1 MKRILLFTLGLLL
14 FSSSEIPAQN
24 QTGKIRNA
32 SFGITETDWS
42 QWQGPEGN
50 GISSESMPDLTKVK
64 VAWQKE
70 IGKGYSGITT
80 AGGRVYTLG
89 HDGKGIETLYCLSLK
104 DGSEIWKESY
114 SGELIARLHT
124 GGPNAT
130 PLITGGRIYTMSKDG
145 QVHCRSADTGKL
157 IWQASLPKLLKVKV
171 PSWGFASSPQIVNN
185 QLLFSIGK
193 TVAIDPDNGKLIW
206 TSDTEGRAAYATPRA
221 FTVKGKDY
229 AVVMSAQ
236 GAHVISLTD
245 GKTLDL
251 FRLEA
256 RSNMIATTPLL
267 FPDSEGEFFVSTS
280 FEGARLSFDGEKLTT
295 VWTNQNMRNKFSN
308 SVLIDGYLYGVDG
321 RHRTARTQIVC
332 LNSKTGEQAWV
343 EKNTGHGTIAAG
355 NDGLCFLSDEGEL
368 ITFDADPKKFNERA
382 RKKVLT
388 DVCWTVP
395 TLSQGRLFVRNDQGK
410 LLCLMP

>member
-1 MKRILLFTLGLLL
+1 MKRILLFTLSLVL
-14 FSSSEIPAQN
+14 FSSTEILAQN
-24 QTGKIRNA
+24 QPGKIRNVSYLA
-32 SFGITETDWS
+32 TGTDWS
-42 QWQGPEGN
+42 QWQGPAGN
-50 GISSESMPDLTKVK
+50 GISSETMPDLTKLK
-64 VAWQKE
+64 VAWEKE

-80 AGGRVYTLG
+80 ANGRVYSMG
-89 HDGKGIETLYCLSLK
+89 HDGKGNETVYCLSLE

-130 PLITGGRIYTMSKDG
+130 PLITNGRIYTMSKDG
-145 QVHCRSADTGKL
+145 QVHCRNAETGKL
-157 IWQASLPKLLKVKV
+157 VWQASLPKLLEVKV

-193 TVAIDPDNGKLIW
+193 TVAIDPDNGELIW
-206 TSDTEGRAAYATPRA
+206 ASDTQGRAAYATPKA
-221 FTVKGKDY
+221 FTVKGKHY
-229 AVVMSAQ
+229 AVVMSSQ
-236 GAHVISLTD
+236 GAHVISLAD

-251 FRLEA
+251 YRLQA
-256 RSNMIATTPLL
+256 RSDMIATTPLL
-267 FPDSEGEFFVSTS
+267 FPESEGEFFVSTS
-280 FEGARLSFDGEKLTT
+280 YEGARLKFDGEKLSMI
-295 VWTNQNMRNKFSN
+295 WMNKNMRNKFSN
-308 SVLIDGYLYGVDG
+308 SVLIDGHLYGIDG

-355 NDGLCFLSDEGEL
+355 NDGLCFLSDAGEL
-368 ITFDADPKKFNERA
+368 VTFDADPKKFKERA
-382 RKKVLT
+382 RKKVLKE
-388 DVCWTVP
+388 VCWTVP